1 MSKLEK
7 KWMWEEHRTWGKL
20 QQQQQQQQQ
29 QKWNIF
35 GYLKKENQIR
45 TMTVV
50 FGTLSGN

>member
-7 KWMWEEHRTWGKL
+7 KWMWEEHRTRGKL
-20 QQQQQQQQQ
+20 QQHQ
-29 QKWNIF
+29 QKWKFF
-35 GYLKKENQIR
+35 GYLEKENQIR